1 MPSECIA
8 PWSPAGLLTCS
19 NTATPPPECTC
30 FDLPAAAAQVLAG
43 GSAGIAALQSL
54 TGLTVVPPLVAL
66 NIDPSDGAAN
76 GSGVAR
82 VLTDEQEALL
92 GCGPFFGTDCD
103 ATGIDL
109 LAASASVLMQ
119 SFQGVRVLGVVQ
131 VPGSRG
137 PGDPAYNPAVDGCVG
152 SGPGCLAASV
162 IANPLGSSA
171 FQSEMA
177 ALSFNMQNLLVAF
190 SIHQTD
196 SGLEIEPTE
205 LDPGDPFGS
214 TPGQCSFRQ
223 PQFCSNVIALLPEPE
238 ASLGAWVAMGVTVSL
253 AARRKR
259 AAR

>member
-119 SFQGVRVLGVVQ
+119 SFQGVRVPGVVQ

-152 SGPGCLAASV
+152 SGPGCPAASA
-162 IANPLGSSA
+162 IGYPLGSSSV

-177 ALSFNMQNLLVAF
+177 ALSFNMQMLLVAF
-190 SIHQTD
+190 SANAGD
-196 SGLEIEPTE
+196 PEIEPTE